1 MKEKFILTCS
11 CGCSTGVEFKW
22 LDNIYISFFSG
33 LFYSEQPQ
41 ILRYIR
47 TNWRK
52 IKSGCFQEILTSE
65 EDLLA
70 LKSYLEQL
78 TCTDDP
84 VDNLGNIEFSYESDF
99 ECYVITLEYKPTMRE
114 IVTGKL
120 YRVYEFEINES
131 GRQKLISN
139 LVGLIEQK
147 NTFRI

>member
-1 MKEKFILTCS
+1 M
-11 CGCSTGVEFKW
+11 
-22 LDNIYISFFSG
+22 
-33 LFYSEQPQ
+33 
-41 ILRYIR
+41 
-47 TNWRK
+47 
-52 IKSGCFQEILTSE
+52 
-65 EDLLA
+65 
-70 LKSYLEQL
+70 KSYLEQL

-84 VDNLGNIEFSYESDF
+84 VDNLGNIEFSYESDL

-139 LVGLIEQK
+139 LVGLIKQK